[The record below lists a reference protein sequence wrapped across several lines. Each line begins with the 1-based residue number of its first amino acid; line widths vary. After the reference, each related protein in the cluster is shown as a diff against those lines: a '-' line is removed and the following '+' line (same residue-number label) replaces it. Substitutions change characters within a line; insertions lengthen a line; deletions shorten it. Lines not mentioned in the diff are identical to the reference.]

1 MTSVSKWLTSFEF
14 LKTGADCGRDRFG
27 PMSMTLARGFSD
39 MPEAGRT
46 QPSDSSRAEGPLEVA
61 EVGLADW
68 GRAETGRAEAGRAE
82 DGRAAGRAEDGL
94 DGGRADGADAG
105 RVDGLGFTGGLAEE
119 GRGVTSAAF
128 ADAGRVGRAW
138 L

>member
-1 MTSVSKWLTSFEF
+1 
-14 LKTGADCGRDRFG
+14 
-27 PMSMTLARGFSD
+27 MSMRLAWGFSD
-39 MPEAGRT
+39 IAEGCT
-46 QPSDSSRAEGPLEVA
+46 QPCSSSDSSRAEGPLEVA
-61 EVGLADW
+61 EVGLADC

-82 DGRAAGRAEDGL
+82 DGRAEAGRAEDGL
-94 DGGRADGADAG
+94 DGGLADGADAG
-105 RVDGLGFTGGLAEE
+105 RVDGLVGFIGPGLADE